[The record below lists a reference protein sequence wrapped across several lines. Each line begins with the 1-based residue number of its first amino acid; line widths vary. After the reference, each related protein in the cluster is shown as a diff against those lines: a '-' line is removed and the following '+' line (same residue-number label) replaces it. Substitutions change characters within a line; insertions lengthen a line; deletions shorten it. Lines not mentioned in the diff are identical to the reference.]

1 MFRLSLC
8 WIPLCLT
15 LLGACSTVRPVPPPV
30 TTKIERPTPG
40 DELLV
45 LCEAP
50 IHVKSTTVGAI
61 VTNALEA
68 QAAYDHC
75 AARLCRL
82 VEWFKPVQCDAKP
95 AARTP

>member
-1 MFRLSLC
+1 
-8 WIPLCLT
+8 
-15 LLGACSTVRPVPPPV
+15 
-30 TTKIERPTPG
+30 
-40 DELLV
+40 LLV

-61 VTNALEA
+61 VANALEA

-82 VEWFKPVQCDAKP
+82 VEWFKPAQCDADTPPSVPP
-95 AARTP
+95 AAAPRR